1 MVICHLLVVFVEG
14 VEMIP
19 SPTEQ
24 QVPEDT
30 PFEITCH
37 GRNRLPQTSPEMRL
51 SWLWI
56 PDEPINGVKKVLL
69 NETVLP
75 PGNRQLIFSKIDT
88 SNIFQTVTA
97 QQLQCMANF
106 HVIFLLN

>member
-1 MVICHLLVVFVEG
+1 MVVFVEG

-37 GRNRLPQTSPEMRL
+37 GRNRLPQTSDPEMRL

-56 PDEPINGVKKVLL
+56 PDEPINEVKKVLL

-88 SNIFQTVTA
+88 VAISNIFQT
-97 QQLQCMANF
+97 Q
-106 HVIFLLN
+106 